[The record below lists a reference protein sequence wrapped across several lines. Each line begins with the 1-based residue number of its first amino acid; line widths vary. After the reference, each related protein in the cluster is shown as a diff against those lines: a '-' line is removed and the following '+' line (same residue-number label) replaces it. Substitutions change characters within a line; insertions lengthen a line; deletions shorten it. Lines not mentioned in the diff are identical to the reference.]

1 MPSYS
6 GPMPGYTG
14 PRSPDGP
21 DAPTTVLSAPG
32 EPTSVLRATR
42 PVTAPTPVD
51 VTIPVTAPTEPV
63 DRFPTAPAGGP
74 GAAPGGAGDPAA
86 TWGLPWQP
94 DLPAVGS
101 VPPASDAAA
110 AAPAPLVG
118 RREAAEIG
126 LYVGALLVLVAL
138 ASAVLRGWGGWDATL
153 RWSTAG
159 LSAVALVAAGL
170 FARLGRGNEPSGQR
184 RRAVS
189 ALLTGGTGIAL
200 VELAVLVGPQQGVAT
215 PGSALLA
222 GVAVLATL
230 GCAAAARTPLSESG
244 LLLALGWAAWLVVPA
259 GPALWAGL
267 AGLGV
272 AWVLLGARWA
282 RGRRTSGVAGSLV
295 ALAAAVPLASGAWAW
310 PTRAALATVMV
321 VGLVRF
327 LRGGAPRWL
336 ALAAGCALAVAVAV
350 AGELLG
356 PALALLVGGVATMGV
371 SWLALRSTP
380 RA

>member
-6 GPMPGYTG
+6 GPMPGFTG
-14 PRSPDGP
+14 PRSPDGA
-21 DAPTTVLSAPG
+21 DAPTTVLSTPG
-32 EPTSVLRATR
+32 EPTSVLRATG
-42 PVTAPTPVD
+42 PVAAPAAVD
-51 VTIPVTAPTEPV
+51 ATIP
-63 DRFPTAPAGGP
+63 
-74 GAAPGGAGDPAA
+74 
-86 TWGLPWQP
+86 TWGLPWPP
-94 DLPAVGS
+94 DLPGVEP

-110 AAPAPLVG
+110 AAAAPLVG

-189 ALLTGGTGIAL
+189 ALLTAGTGIAL
-200 VELAVLVGPQQGVAT
+200 VELAVLVGPQQDVAS
-215 PGSALLA
+215 PGSVLLA

-244 LLLALGWAAWLVVPA
+244 VLLALGWAAWLVVPA

-282 RGRRTSGVAGSLV
+282 RGRRTSGVAGSLLS
-295 ALAAAVPLASGAWAW
+295 LAAAVPLASGAWAW

-321 VGLVRF
+321 AGLVRF

-371 SWLALRSTP
+371 SWLALRSAART
-380 RA
+380 